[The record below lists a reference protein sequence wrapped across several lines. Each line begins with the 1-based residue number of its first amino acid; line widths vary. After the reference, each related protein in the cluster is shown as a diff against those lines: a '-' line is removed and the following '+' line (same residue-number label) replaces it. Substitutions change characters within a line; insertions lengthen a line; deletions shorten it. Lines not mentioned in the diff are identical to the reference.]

1 MEAILKLY
9 QQPYNPKRPLV
20 CFDEKSVQLLAHIA
34 QVLGM
39 KAGQAARQDYEYK
52 RNGTR
57 NLLVCRAQSGP
68 TVRVAHPAA
77 TEGAVCPVHALSGRC
92 SLSGGCLY

>member
-1 MEAILKLY
+1 MEAILRLY

-39 KAGQAARQDYEYK
+39 KSGQAARQDYEYK

-57 NLLVCRAQSGP
+57 NLF
-68 TVRVAHPAA
+68 PAPSPKPA
-77 TEGAVCPVHALSGRC
+77 NGV
-92 SLSGGCLY
+92 